1 MVEGGLRRPYTT
13 MPNWLNLSLN
23 ILIYLIM
30 AVGLFGMV
38 IPIFPGVVIIWAA
51 VLVHGLATGFATLE
65 ILVLVIITILMIAG
79 TLVDNIL
86 MGGKARQAG
95 ASWISIGGA
104 LLAGLVGTFV
114 FPPLGGI
121 IAAPTLLY
129 LLEYNRVRDSNE
141 AWGITKGLLT
151 GWGLAFVA
159 RFLIGLV
166 MILIWAVWGVR

>member
-1 MVEGGLRRPYTT
+1 

-23 ILIYLIM
+23 IFIYLIM

-38 IPIFPGVVIIWAA
+38 LPIYPGVVIIWAA
-51 VLVHGLATGFATLE
+51 VLLHGLVTSFATLE
-65 ILVLVIITILMIAG
+65 IWVLLIISLLMIGG
-79 TLVDNIL
+79 TLVDNLL

-104 LLAGLVGTFV
+104 LLGGLIGTFA

-121 IAAPTLLY
+121 IAAPTLLF
-129 LLEYNRVRDSNE
+129 LLEYARIRDSNE
-141 AWGITKGLLT
+141 ALDITKGLLS

-166 MILIWAVWGVR
+166 MIIVWAVWGVH

>member
-1 MVEGGLRRPYTT
+1 

-38 IPIFPGVVIIWAA
+38 IPIYPGVVIIWAA
-51 VLVHGLATGFATLE
+51 ALVHGLVTGFVTLE
-65 ILVLVIITILMIAG
+65 IWVLVIISLLMIAG
-79 TLVDNIL
+79 TLVDNFL

-104 LLAGLVGTFV
+104 LLAGLVGTFA

-121 IAAPTLLY
+121 VAAPTMLF
-129 LLEYNRVRDSNE
+129 LLEYARLKDSTE
-141 AWGITKGLLT
+141 AWDITKGLLT

-166 MILIWAVWGVR
+166 MIAVWAIWGVR

>member
-1 MVEGGLRRPYTT
+1 

-38 IPIFPGVVIIWAA
+38 VPIYPGVVIIWAA
-51 VLVHGLATGFATLE
+51 ALIHGLATGFLTLE
-65 ILVLVIITILMIAG
+65 VWVLVVITLLAIVG
-79 TLVDNIL
+79 TLVDNFL

-104 LLAGLVGTFV
+104 LLAGVIGTFA
-114 FPPLGGI
+114 FPPMGGL
-121 IAAPTLLY
+121 IAAPTLLF
-129 LLEYNRVRDSNE
+129 LLEFARLRDSTE
-141 AWGITKGLLT
+141 AWDITKGLLT
-151 GWGLAFVA
+151 GWGLSFVA
-159 RFLIGLV
+159 RFIIGLV

>member
-1 MVEGGLRRPYTT
+1 

-38 IPIFPGVVIIWAA
+38 IPIYPGVVIIWAA
-51 VLVHGLATGFATLE
+51 ALVHGLVTGFVTLE
-65 ILVLVIITILMIAG
+65 IWVLVIISLLMIAG
-79 TLVDNIL
+79 TLVDNFL

-104 LLAGLVGTFV
+104 LLAGLIGTFA

-121 IAAPTLLY
+121 VAAPTLLF
-129 LLEYNRVRDSNE
+129 LLEYARLKDSTE
-141 AWGITKGLLT
+141 AWNITKGLLT

-166 MILIWAVWGVR
+166 MIAVWAIWGVR

>member
-1 MVEGGLRRPYTT
+1 

-23 ILIYLIM
+23 ILIYLIL

-51 VLVHGLATGFATLE
+51 VLIHGFVTGFATLE
-65 ILVLVIITILMIAG
+65 IWVLVIISLLAIAG
-79 TLVDNIL
+79 TLIDNLL

-104 LLAGLVGTFV
+104 LLAGLLGTFA

-121 IAAPTLLY
+121 IAAPTLLF
-129 LLEYNRVRDSNE
+129 LLEYSRLRDSTE
-141 AWGITKGLLT
+141 AWEITKGLLT
-151 GWGLAFVA
+151 GWGLSFVA
-159 RFLIGLV
+159 RFFIGAI
-166 MILIWAVWGVR
+166 MITIWVIWGVR

>member
-1 MVEGGLRRPYTT
+1 

-38 IPIFPGVVIIWAA
+38 IPIYPGVVIIWAA
-51 VLVHGLATGFATLE
+51 ALVHGLVTGFVTLE
-65 ILVLVIITILMIAG
+65 IWVLVIISLLMIAG
-79 TLVDNIL
+79 TLVDNFL

-104 LLAGLVGTFV
+104 LLAGLIGTFA

-121 IAAPTLLY
+121 VAAPTLLF
-129 LLEYNRVRDSNE
+129 LLEYARLKDSTE
-141 AWGITKGLLT
+141 AWDITKGLLT

-166 MILIWAVWGVR
+166 MIAVWAIWGVR